1 MPTVT
6 SFLCTWAAFLAAVP
20 RLYPAGRAGKVFVA
34 CAKYVILPIQRS
46 LHHGYDGEDKYVKK
60 VVLSMQWLVVIHVLA
75 AILGLGPAYAFPFLL
90 RKASS
95 IQEMERNLSQVAYLE
110 MFPKVFGTLA
120 VLSGLALFFIGS
132 YGSFGQIWIMGTLIV
147 YALIEVLI
155 IGFLNPEAKK
165 LQSALSSQEKQER
178 VASLEPMYARV
189 RNLHAWAGVLGLL
202 IFILMIVK
210 PH

>member
-1 MPTVT
+1 
-6 SFLCTWAAFLAAVP
+6 
-20 RLYPAGRAGKVFVA
+20 
-34 CAKYVILPIQRS
+34 
-46 LHHGYDGEDKYVKK
+46 
-60 VVLSMQWLVVIHVLA
+60 MQWLVVIHVLA

-95 IQEMERNLSQVAYLE
+95 IQEMERNLSQVAHLE
-110 MFPKVFGTLA
+110 MFPKIFGTLA

-147 YALIEVLI
+147 YAIIEVLI

-165 LQSALSSQEKQER
+165 LQSALSSQETKEKQEHA
-178 VASLEPMYARV
+178 ASLEPMYARV